1 MSIRAIAGPTPR
13 RYQSGETDIWGESAD
28 AAASWRA
35 PRSHEVTLY
44 EAAHSLLT
52 RGQKRPA
59 LRAWGMKIAN
69 RRGMAKARMA
79 VARKLATILHRMGV
93 DATGFRFGREQL
105 SSRHRCDLGRSGLPR
120 KAAVVKS
127 SAPRTSIVPVGTAG
141 EAILVASPEPEG
153 ERPKGR
159 ANGTPCSPDPI
170 MRRSP
175 RRPRREASDRWERKH
190 RRQSEPGAEVGP
202 A

>member
-13 RYQSGETDIWGESAD
+13 RYQSGETNIWGGSAD

-35 PRSHEVTLY
+35 PRSHELTLY

-52 RGQKRPA
+52 RSQKRPA

-69 RRGMAKARMA
+69 RRGMAIARMA

-105 SSRHRCDLGRSGLPR
+105 SSRHRGDRGRSGL
-120 KAAVVKS
+120 
-127 SAPRTSIVPVGTAG
+127 PRTSIVPVRTAG
-141 EAILVASPEPEG
+141 EAILVASPEPE
-153 ERPKGR
+153 RTPKR
-159 ANGTPCSPDPI
+159 ACEWDALLP
-170 MRRSP
+170 
-175 RRPRREASDRWERKH
+175 
-190 RRQSEPGAEVGP
+190 
-202 A
+202 

>member
-13 RYQSGETDIWGESAD
+13 RYQSGETDIWGGSAD

-52 RGQKRPA
+52 RSQKRPA

-79 VARKLATILHRMGV
+79 VVRKLATILHRNWGSTRPDFV
-93 DATGFRFGREQL
+93 SAGNN
-105 SSRHRCDLGRSGLPR
+105 SAPAIAAI
-120 KAAVVKS
+120 AAVPACRGKPQS
-127 SAPRTSIVPVGTAG
+127 SNRPSGDGGRGD
-141 EAILVASPEPEG
+141 LVCEP
-153 ERPKGR
+153 
-159 ANGTPCSPDPI
+159 
-170 MRRSP
+170 
-175 RRPRREASDRWERKH
+175 
-190 RRQSEPGAEVGP
+190 
-202 A
+202 